1 MSLMLAAV
9 LVIVIPD
16 TSASRRRVGRW
27 RLRLKMQSMSGRHFP
42 GATAFPMWG
51 HRPPPLRAGQWEART
66 RLRSARFPGS
76 MVPHRRSPA
85 VGPAVREQEAL
96 RGRTGAKPTPQF
108 PLTTVVIP
116 FRLDGLTCGSQVTW
130 PS

>member
-27 RLRLKMQSMSGRHFP
+27 RLRLKMQSMSGPHFP

-51 HRPPPLRAGQWEART
+51 YRPPRCAPVSGRRG
-66 RLRSARFPGS
+66 PG
-76 MVPHRRSPA
+76 
-85 VGPAVREQEAL
+85 
-96 RGRTGAKPTPQF
+96 
-108 PLTTVVIP
+108 
-116 FRLDGLTCGSQVTW
+116 
-130 PS
+130 